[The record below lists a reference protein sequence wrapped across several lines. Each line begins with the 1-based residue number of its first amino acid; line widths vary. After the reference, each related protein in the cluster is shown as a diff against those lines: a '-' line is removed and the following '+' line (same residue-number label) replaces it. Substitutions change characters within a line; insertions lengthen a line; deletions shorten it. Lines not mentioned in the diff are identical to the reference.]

1 MLKYDG
7 LHKKS
12 FYILTKY
19 LLFFF
24 LGVGG
29 GVYVREHIP

>member
-1 MLKYDG
+1 MEGETTHPPTL
-7 LHKKS
+7 L
-12 FYILTKY
+12 FL

-29 GVYVREHIP
+29 ELMEGSESY